1 MRVYYTP
8 VECVAVVATD
18 PVVVGRPLVA
28 GVVGGV
34 VGPRVVVPVWVDVD
48 PTIRMIRI
56 IR

>member
-18 PVVVGRPLVA
+18 PVVVWRPLVA

-34 VGPRVVVPVWVDVD
+34 VGPRVVVPVWIDVD